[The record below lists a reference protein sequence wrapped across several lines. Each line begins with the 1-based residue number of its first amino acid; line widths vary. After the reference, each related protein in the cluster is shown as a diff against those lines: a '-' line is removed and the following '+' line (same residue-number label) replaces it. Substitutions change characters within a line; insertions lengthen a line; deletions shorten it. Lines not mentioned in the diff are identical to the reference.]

1 MKNLF
6 IYTIALFLVSCSNT
20 NEESNVK
27 ETSSESSFEI
37 FSKEFVEEL
46 WKHNPAWATYEG
58 YHKYDSILV
67 IPDEANRASQL
78 EFASSWLNK
87 LAVVD
92 SSSLSQN
99 ELIDYLLIRDYLNS
113 VSFNINEL
121 RTYEWDPS
129 NYNLGGSFFQIIDYK
144 TFPLE
149 RRLGLVYQKMENI
162 DAYYQAAKKNLTTP
176 TKVHTQLAI
185 QQLNGSISIFEGTL
199 IDSLNKAGMDSS
211 FMNAFKLRIT
221 TTVDEIK
228 TFISYIEENYVGLA
242 DSAYRSF
249 RIGEELFEKK
259 FTYQIQSAYSA
270 KEIFEIAIE
279 EKEVLHENM
288 FKLSEML
295 WDKYYPNEEK
305 PGRRMEQIRM
315 VIDKVSLQ
323 HTERYSFITE
333 IRKQIPELEKF
344 VMDNGLLTLDPTK
357 PLEVRE
363 TPEYMRGFAGA
374 SISAPGPY
382 DKNASTYY
390 NVTPLDHYSE
400 EEAESYLREYNDFV
414 LQILNI
420 HEAVP
425 GHYTQL
431 VYSNQSPSIIKS
443 ILGNGAMVEGWAV
456 YTERMMLENGYGGD
470 NLEMGLMYY
479 KWNLRTVCNTI
490 LDYGIHVLDFTEEEA
505 MQLLVKEAF
514 QQKAEAEGKWK
525 RARLSQ
531 VQLCSYFTGYFE
543 ILSLRDEMKE
553 IMGDN
558 FDLKEFHE
566 KFLSYG
572 SAPVKYIRK
581 LMLNDLQKDQ
591 KGA

>member
-1 MKNLF
+1 MKRLF
-6 IYTIALFLVSCSNT
+6 INLCALFLVSCGNLTDDSNSKKVELEDKFESFT
-20 NEESNVK
+20 N
-27 ETSSESSFEI
+27 
-37 FSKEFVEEL
+37 EFVESL
-46 WKHNPAWATYEG
+46 WQQNPAWATYEG
-58 YHKYDSILV
+58 YHKYDSVLV
-67 IPDEANRASQL
+67 IPDEANRLSQL
-78 EFASSWLNK
+78 EFASEWLGK
-87 LAVVD
+87 LALID
-92 SSSLSQN
+92 SSSLRPN
-99 ELIDYLLIRDYLNS
+99 ELIDYLLIRDYLTS
-113 VSFNINEL
+113 VSFSINEL
-121 RTYEWDPS
+121 KVYEWDPS
-129 NYNLGGSFFQIIDYK
+129 SYNVGGSFFQIVDYK
-144 TFPLE
+144 SYPLE
-149 RRLGLVYQKMENI
+149 KRLGLVYQKMENI
-162 DAYYQAAKKNLTTP
+162 DAYYEAAKKNLTVP

-199 IDSLNKAGMDSS
+199 IDSLKKAAMDSS
-211 FMNAFKLRIT
+211 FTKNFHSRADN
-221 TTVDEIK
+221 TVEKIK
-228 TFISYIEENYVGLA
+228 DFINHIEENYSGLA
-242 DSAYRSF
+242 DSTYRSF
-249 RIGEELFEKK
+249 RIGEDLFEKK
-259 FTYQIQSAYSA
+259 FAYQIQSDYKA

-323 HTERYSFITE
+323 HTERDSFITE

-344 VMDNGLLTLDPTK
+344 VMDNDLLTLDPSK

-382 DKNASTYY
+382 DKDASTYY

-400 EEAESYLREYNDFV
+400 EEEESYLREYNDFV

-490 LDYGIHVLDFTEEEA
+490 LDYGIHVLNFSEEEA

-514 QQKAEAEGKWK
+514 QQNAEAEGKWK

-543 ILSLRDEMKE
+543 ILLLRDDLKE
-553 IMGDN
+553 KMGED

-566 KFLSYG
+566 NFLSYG

-581 LMLNDLQKDQ
+581 MMLSELKKEQKE
-591 KGA
+591 A